1 LTSPIGL
8 QQSQAIGGQVSSLV
22 VGSRRA
28 TRSGQHR
35 AGGRSEV
42 AAQICRVADSAFFGT
57 RCFVGG
63 AAEPRKA
70 EGTAGS
76 TRCGPVGMV
85 NCAVAGRM
93 WARSDL
99 VGAKL

>member
-1 LTSPIGL
+1 MSL
-8 QQSQAIGGQVSSLV
+8 LV
-22 VGSRRA
+22 VGFHRA
-28 TRSGQHR
+28 TRSGR
-35 AGGRSEV
+35 RKEGGRSVV
-42 AAQICRVADSAFFGT
+42 AAQICRVAGSASSEI

-63 AAEPRKA
+63 AAELRKA